1 MTAAEGTGGPPPTS
15 TAMALVV
22 TGRAMEDLLTA
33 RLAPLG
39 LSLRLLGALGHLAR
53 DEGLSYSDL
62 ARRARV
68 TTQSMHATVGRLVEL
83 GAVESAGPGRGRR
96 AGLRVTGQGR
106 RLLADG
112 LAVVEAVDQ
121 ELAAALA
128 DSGGALDWPALLAAL
143 GLAGR
148 RPAG

>member
-1 MTAAEGTGGPPPTS
+1 
-15 TAMALVV
+15 MALVV
-22 TGRAMEDLLTA
+22 AGRAVEDLLGA

-53 DEGLSYSDL
+53 DEALSYSDL

-68 TTQSMHATVGRLVEL
+68 TAQSMHATVGHLVDL
-83 GAVESAGPGRGRR
+83 GAVEAAGPGRGRR
-96 AGLRVTGQGR
+96 AGLRVTDRGR

-112 LAVVEAVDQ
+112 LAAVAAVDA
-121 ELAAALA
+121 ELSAVVGP
-128 DSGGALDWPALLAAL
+128 GGVLDEAALLAVL

-148 RPAG
+148 RPGG